1 MSKSFGMGS
10 QKLQIS
16 EFNLN
21 QMCENPTI
29 GLIAKRAS
37 GKSWITRHI
46 LYYLRKIPAHIII
59 SPTEK
64 LNCFYGAFVPNLF
77 VYNKFE
83 SIILAKMYE
92 RQRLMNEENKLR
104 LKRGKKKKDDRC
116 VLVMDDCM
124 GSKGSWVKD
133 ETITELFFNGRHY
146 NIAFLLTLQYSKG
159 ITPELRSNFDYI
171 FLLAEDF
178 ISNRKRLYEEYAGM
192 FPTFDIFQ
200 QVFGMLTCGHGC
212 MVINNRV
219 HSTNPTDKVF
229 WFKAKDLEKVKFD
242 CGSKKLKKY
251 HEKYYDPHWNNRIPT
266 LDLQSAFSKKR
277 NGMTIVVEKVN

>member
-1 MSKSFGMGS
+1 
-10 QKLQIS
+10 
-16 EFNLN
+16 
-21 QMCENPTI
+21 
-29 GLIAKRAS
+29 
-37 GKSWITRHI
+37 
-46 LYYLRKIPAHIII
+46 
-59 SPTEK
+59 
-64 LNCFYGAFVPNLF
+64 
-77 VYNKFE
+77 
-83 SIILAKMYE
+83 
-92 RQRLMNEENKLR
+92 
-104 LKRGKKKKDDRC
+104 
-116 VLVMDDCM
+116 
-124 GSKGSWVKD
+124 
-133 ETITELFFNGRHY
+133 
-146 NIAFLLTLQYSKG
+146 
-159 ITPELRSNFDYI
+159 LRSNFDYI